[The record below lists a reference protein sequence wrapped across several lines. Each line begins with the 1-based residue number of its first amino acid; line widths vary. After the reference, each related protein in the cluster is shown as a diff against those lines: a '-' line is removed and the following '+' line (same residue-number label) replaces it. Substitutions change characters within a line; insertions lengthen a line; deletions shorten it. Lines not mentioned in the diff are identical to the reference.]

1 MELNK
6 IYLGDCLEK
15 SKEIES
21 GSVDLIVTD
30 PPYGNMK
37 GIEKGNTSWKNTN
50 VIWDEVIKPS
60 DLFEVA
66 NRILRRNGRLILFS
80 QEPYT
85 FELLKNAISNL
96 PLCYKMVWEKGDYG
110 NALFAKKAPLIM
122 FEDILVFKK
131 THDTDGIHPLRAYF
145 KDVMEYIGLNKK
157 QLIERIGQRVD
168 HVTRINSTQFSLCTE
183 STYNELIEVFGIN
196 QMDNFKTFEELKEID
211 EETKNTAFPS
221 VFNLWD
227 GKKYKSNILKYRK
240 DYTGLHPTQKPVLL
254 IEDLIKTYSNEGD
267 VVVDLTCGSGTTA
280 VAAINTGRDY
290 ICIEKD
296 EGYYEVAVNRTN
308 EEPQLNLEV

>member
-30 PPYGNMK
+30 PPYGFMNGFN
-37 GIEKGNTSWKNTN
+37 GIDWDIALDAADIFNT
-50 VIWDEVIKPS
+50 
-60 DLFEVA
+60 A

-85 FELLKNAISNL
+85 SQLITKAIPNL
-96 PLCYKMVWEKGDYG
+96 PFCYKMAWEKD
-110 NALFAKKAPLIM
+110 NFANGLLSRKAPVSY
-122 FEDILVFKK
+122 FEDVLVFKK
-131 THDTDGIHPLRAYF
+131 THDMEGTHPLRAYF
-145 KDVMEYIGLNKK
+145 KDVMEYIGLNLKSINNK
-157 QLIERIGQRVD
+157 LGHRKAEHTFYIG
-168 HVTRINSTQFSLCTE
+168 STQFSLCTE

-196 QMDNFKTFEELKEID
+196 QMDNFKTFEELNEID

>member
-50 VIWDEVIKPS
+50 VSWDEVIKPS

-80 QEPYT
+80 QEPYS

-145 KDVMEYIGLNKK
+145 KDVMEYIGLNLKSINNK
-157 QLIERIGQRVD
+157 LGHRKAEHTFYIG
-168 HVTRINSTQFSLCTE
+168 STQFSLCTE
-183 STYNELIEVFGIN
+183 STYNELIEVFGID
-196 QMDNFKTFEELKEID
+196 QMKGFKPYDELLKLD
-211 EETKNTAFPS
+211 TLS

-240 DYTGLHPTQKPVLL
+240 DYTELHPTQKPVLL

-280 VAAINTGRDY
+280 VACINSNRNY
-290 ICIEKD
+290 IGFELD
-296 EGYYEVAVNRTN
+296 EGYYDIAN
-308 EEPQLNLEV
+308 ERISKTLKSETS

>member
-1 MELNK
+1 
-6 IYLGDCLEK
+6 
-15 SKEIES
+15 
-21 GSVDLIVTD
+21 
-30 PPYGNMK
+30 MK

-60 DLFEVA
+60 DLVEVA
-66 NRILRRNGRLILFS
+66 NRILRRNVRLILFS
-80 QEPYT
+80 QEPYS

-196 QMDNFKTFEELKEID
+196 QMDN
-211 EETKNTAFPS
+211 
-221 VFNLWD
+221 
-227 GKKYKSNILKYRK
+227 
-240 DYTGLHPTQKPVLL
+240 
-254 IEDLIKTYSNEGD
+254 
-267 VVVDLTCGSGTTA
+267 
-280 VAAINTGRDY
+280 
-290 ICIEKD
+290 
-296 EGYYEVAVNRTN
+296 
-308 EEPQLNLEV
+308 

>member
-30 PPYGNMK
+30 PPYGFMNGFN
-37 GIEKGNTSWKNTN
+37 GIDWDIALDAADIFNT
-50 VIWDEVIKPS
+50 
-60 DLFEVA
+60 A

-85 FELLKNAISNL
+85 SQLITKAIPNL
-96 PLCYKMVWEKGDYG
+96 PFCYKMAWEKD
-110 NALFAKKAPLIM
+110 NFANGLLSRKAPVSY
-122 FEDILVFKK
+122 FEDVLVFKK

-145 KDVMEYIGLNKK
+145 KDVMEYIGLNLKSINNK
-157 QLIERIGQRVD
+157 LGHRKAEHTFYIG
-168 HVTRINSTQFSLCTE
+168 STQFSLCTE

-280 VAAINTGRDY
+280 VACINTNRNY
-290 ICIEKD
+290 IGFELD
-296 EGYYEVAVNRTN
+296 EEYYNLAN
-308 EEPQLNLEV
+308 ERISKTLKSETS

>member
-30 PPYGNMK
+30 PPYGFMNGFN
-37 GIEKGNTSWKNTN
+37 GIDWDIALDAADIFNT
-50 VIWDEVIKPS
+50 
-60 DLFEVA
+60 A

-85 FELLKNAISNL
+85 SQLITKAIPNL
-96 PLCYKMVWEKGDYG
+96 PFCYKMAWEKD
-110 NALFAKKAPLIM
+110 NFANGLLSRKAPVSY
-122 FEDILVFKK
+122 FEDVLVFKK
-131 THDTDGIHPLRAYF
+131 THDMEGTHPLRLYF
-145 KDVMEYIGLNKK
+145 KQILEFVGVKSSRD
-157 QLIERIGQRVD
+157 
-168 HVTRINSTQFSLCTE
+168 INSILGHRRAEHCFYVESSQFSLCTE
-183 STYNELIEVFGIN
+183 STYNELIEVFGID
-196 QMDNFKTFEELKEID
+196 QMKGFKPYDELLKLD
-211 EETKNTAFPS
+211 TPS

>member
-30 PPYGNMK
+30 PPYGNLNGATLK
-37 GIEKGNTSWKNTN
+37 G
-50 VIWDEVIKPS
+50 WDKERTAW
-60 DLFEVA
+60 DLTITPDDIFNIA
-66 NRILRRNGRLILFS
+66 NRILRRNGRLVLFS

-85 FELLKNAISNL
+85 SQLITNAISNL
-96 PLCYKMVWEKGDYG
+96 PFCYRMSWEKDH
-110 NALFAKKAPLIM
+110 FANTLLSQKAPVSY
-122 FEDILVFKK
+122 FEDVLVFKK

-145 KDVMEYIGLNKK
+145 KDVMEYIGLNLKSINNK
-157 QLIERIGQRVD
+157 LGHRKAEHTFYIG
-168 HVTRINSTQFSLCTE
+168 STQFSLCTE

-308 EEPQLNLEV
+308 EEPQLTLEV

>member
-80 QEPYT
+80 QEPYS

-183 STYNELIEVFGIN
+183 STYNELIEVFGID
-196 QMDNFKTFEELKEID
+196 QMKGFKPYDELLKLD
-211 EETKNTAFPS
+211 TPS

-296 EGYYEVAVNRTN
+296 EGYYEVAVNRTK
-308 EEPQLNLEV
+308 EESQLTLEV

>member
-80 QEPYT
+80 QEPYS

-227 GKKYKSNILKYRK
+227 GKKYKSNILKYK
-240 DYTGLHPTQKPVLL
+240 SVGKTIHPTQKPVALF
-254 IEDLIKTYSNEGD
+254 EYLIKTYTNEGETVLD
-267 VVVDLTCGSGTTA
+267 NCMGSGTTA
-280 VAAINTGRDY
+280 IAAINTNRNY
-290 ICIEKD
+290 IGFELD
-296 EGYYEVAVNRTN
+296 EEYYNLAN
-308 EEPQLNLEV
+308 ERISKTLKSENS

>member
-30 PPYGNMK
+30 PPYGFMNGFN
-37 GIEKGNTSWKNTN
+37 GIDWDIALDAADIFNT
-50 VIWDEVIKPS
+50 
-60 DLFEVA
+60 A

-85 FELLKNAISNL
+85 SQLITKAIPNL
-96 PLCYKMVWEKGDYG
+96 PFCYKMAWEKD
-110 NALFAKKAPLIM
+110 NFANGLLSRKAPVSY
-122 FEDILVFKK
+122 FEDVLVFKK
-131 THDTDGIHPLRAYF
+131 THDMEGTHPLRVYF
-145 KDVMEYIGLNKK
+145 KDVMEYIGLNLKSINNK
-157 QLIERIGQRVD
+157 LGHRKAEHTFYIG
-168 HVTRINSTQFSLCTE
+168 STQFSLCTE

-280 VAAINTGRDY
+280 IAAINTNRNY
-290 ICIEKD
+290 IGFELD
-296 EGYYEVAVNRTN
+296 EEYYNLAN
-308 EEPQLNLEV
+308 ERISKTLKSETSETY